1 MRTFDDYTAALVAR
15 ARVTEGVGGLVL
27 LGSASTAAAGRRDE
41 WSDHDFYLA
50 TTDEAAD
57 RLRRDAPFLPDPE
70 RIVALAHEGGL
81 GVSVLYD
88 ELYLMEMAVGTV
100 AQISALP
107 TSGDHEVVMGPGP
120 GTRSAPPAV
129 DALDEAILTLVKL
142 LVGTGRVRRGER
154 LNGSAF
160 VRVYALGHLIAAV
173 RAGFPRPSRR
183 SATSSTAGGG
193 SSASTPRSASG
204 SAGWST
210 RRWTRPR
217 KARTTPCASSSNRDG
232 PTSPPRPPTS
242 WRLASVGHSMAGN

>member
-15 ARVTEGVGGLVL
+15 ARATEGVVGLVL

-41 WSDHDFYLA
+41 WSDHDLYVA
-50 TTDEAAD
+50 TTDPAAD

-88 ELYLMEMAVGTV
+88 DLHLMEMAVGTV
-100 AQISALP
+100 AQIGSLP
-107 TSGDHEVVMGPGP
+107 MSGDHEVVMGPGP

-129 DALDEAILTLVKL
+129 DARDEAILTLVKL

-173 RAGFPRPSRR
+173 RARVPTTATAQSDELDGWRRFERGYPEIGQRLGRLVDAPLDEAAEGTYRALRDILEPGWPDFP
-183 SATSSTAGGG
+183 TTA
-193 SSASTPRSASG
+193 ADLVAARL
-204 SAGWST
+204 GW
-210 RRWTRPR
+210 PL
-217 KARTTPCASSSNRDG
+217 KG
-232 PTSPPRPPTS
+232 P
-242 WRLASVGHSMAGN
+242 